1 MAASTTMTIRLEMSV
16 KERLEQLAA
25 ATHRSRSFL
34 AQEAINEYLKLQE
47 WQIKEIQAGLQEAAQ
62 GDLIEHE
69 LLLKKWE
76 EKFAHSMDE
85 TRQ

>member
-1 MAASTTMTIRLEMSV
+1 MSSTTMTIRLDIGI
-16 KERLEQLAA
+16 KERLEHLAT

-47 WQIKEIQAGLQEAAQ
+47 WQIKEIQAGLEEAER
-62 GDLIEHE
+62 GNLIEHE

-76 EKFAHSMDE
+76 EKFADSMDK